1 MEKSLAPPP
10 GDATDYAFGPVFGN
24 GGVTFRLWAP
34 FCRRIDLCLAHVE
47 LPMQAR
53 AGGWFDLFVAGAASG
68 IRYAFRLDGGQVV
81 ADPASRWQPEGVHGP
96 SVAYASGHRW
106 TDAEWTGIDWHE
118 VVYYEAHIGTLTPE
132 GTYRAA
138 IGRLDAIAGL
148 GVNALEI
155 MPLHDFS
162 GRFGW
167 GYDGVLLYAPANCYG
182 SPDDLRALVD
192 AAHARGMMVSLDV
205 VYNHLGLDG
214 NDLPTYA
221 PYISEEH
228 DGEFG
233 DPPNLDG
240 PSSGP
245 VRRFILENVLY
256 WLEEFH
262 FDGLRFDAVQALKDD
277 SDRHLVVEIAEA
289 VKARLPDRRIHLLVE
304 NANNDVTLLRRD
316 EGGKPHLYTAQWDDD
331 IHHPM
336 HVAATG
342 ETWGYYVDYADA
354 LPKLARALTEGF
366 GYQGEPTPRSNES
379 KGAPSA
385 FLPPTA
391 FVSYVQNHDQV
402 GNRPLGERLHE
413 TVPLERVLALAT
425 ICLLSPTIPMI
436 FMGEEWAASTPFP
449 YFADMPPELRETVR
463 ASRRRQMADFP
474 DPTIWS
480 RMPDPCEQLTWR
492 SAVLDWTERRQDGHA
507 QALAVY
513 KRLIEVRRREL
524 VPRLAGIGGHAGKIL
539 RADGGIL
546 DVCWRLADASRWR
559 ITANLGSQPA
569 AGVPTEAGE
578 HIWTTGKVCED
589 MSMPWSV
596 VVSRGSV
603 ARLD

>member
-10 GDATDYAFGPVFGN
+10 GRSTPYTFGPVFEN
-24 GGVTFRLWAP
+24 GGITFRLWAP
-34 FCRRIDLCLAHVE
+34 LCRRVDLCLAHVE
-47 LPMQAR
+47 LPMQPR
-53 AGGWFDLFVAGAASG
+53 SDGWFELFVAGAAPG
-68 IRYAFRLDGGQVV
+68 ARYAFRLDGGQVV
-81 ADPASRWQPEGVHGP
+81 PDPASRWQPDGVHGP
-96 SVAYASGHRW
+96 SLAHASTHRW
-106 TDAEWTGIDWHE
+106 TDAGWAGIDWHD

-138 IGRLDAIAGL
+138 IDKLDAIADL
-148 GVNALEI
+148 GANAIEI

-182 SPDDLRALVD
+182 SPDDLRTLVD
-192 AAHARGMMVSLDV
+192 AAHARGLMVSLDV
-205 VYNHLGLDG
+205 VYNHLGADG
-214 NDLPTYA
+214 NYLPIYT
-221 PYISEEH
+221 PYLSTTH

-240 PSSGP
+240 PGSGP

-262 FDGLRFDAVQALKDD
+262 FDGLRFDAVQAIKDK
-277 SDRHLVVEIAEA
+277 SDRHLMIEIAET
-289 VKARLPDRRIHLLVE
+289 VKARLPDRHIHLLVE
-304 NANNDVTLLRRD
+304 NANNDVNLLRRR
-316 EGGKPHLYTAQWDDD
+316 ENGSPLHYTAQWTDD

-354 LPKLARALTEGF
+354 LPMLARALAEGF
-366 GYQGEPTPRSNES
+366 GYQGEPTPRSNEP

-391 FVSYVQNHDQV
+391 FVCYVQNHDQI

-436 FMGEEWAASTPFP
+436 FMGEEWAASTPFL
-449 YFADMPPELRETVR
+449 YFADVREELRQSVRET
-463 ASRRRQMADFP
+463 RREQMADFP
-474 DPTIWS
+474 DPAIWS
-480 RMPDPCEQLTWR
+480 RMPNPSEPLTWR
-492 SAVLDWTERRQDGHA
+492 SSVLDWTERREERHA
-507 QALAVY
+507 RVLAFY
-513 KRLIEVRRREL
+513 RELIEVRRREL
-524 VPRLAGIGGHAGKIL
+524 VPCLAGIGGHAGRIL

-546 DVCWRLADASRWR
+546 DVAWRLADASTWR
-559 ITANLGSQPA
+559 ITANLGLQPA
-569 AGVPTEAGE
+569 AALPAGAGE
-578 HIWTTGKVCED
+578 RVWTTGKAHD
-589 MSMPWSV
+589 DTLKPWSV
-596 VVSRGSV
+596 VVSRSS
-603 ARLD
+603 